1 MLGDVGDKVSIMPV
15 VYPRGTVSVSS
26 LGYFLSV
33 VSSYKPSH
41 LYFPLYILVHHIQE
55 YFKKKRG
62 RKQKYIKP
70 QEGEGRARGAEG
82 ANEGDST
89 SGVVY
94 W

>member
-70 QEGEGRARGAEG
+70 QGTQAGTARS
-82 ANEGDST
+82 NFKLKRDR
-89 SGVVY
+89 V
-94 W
+94 